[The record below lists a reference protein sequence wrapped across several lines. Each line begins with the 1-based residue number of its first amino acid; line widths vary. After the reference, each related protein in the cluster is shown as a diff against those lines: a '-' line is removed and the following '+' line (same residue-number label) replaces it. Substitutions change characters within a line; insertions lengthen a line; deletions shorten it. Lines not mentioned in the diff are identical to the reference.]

1 MMDGW
6 GYFHCFVWKSIS
18 AETLKHTYRG
28 RLKNKEN
35 GNNFQIKLA
44 FSHMSPACIICNIYV
59 SYSDQKHIPVV
70 SLCTQRTLPASTE
83 ETVLFSHLFFIW
95 NWSHIGMP
103 MKNTDFTLVQ
113 LGEKDPM
120 RQKDTSTGR
129 TGQERRGGET
139 HSVSFEPVSPCWAEF
154 DIQTM
159 RQGSTQG
166 GRPPCN
172 INSHLESSCGYEH
185 ETLKETAAMDP
196 VPSHHHSHCLLK
208 RPPHCSL
215 KPAWKNNKPALIPHV
230 ICLLTAVSE
239 WLSVSLW
246 GLNGLRDVANIW
258 RRKSA
263 LKASLSQNSVVC

>member
-1 MMDGW
+1 
-6 GYFHCFVWKSIS
+6 
-18 AETLKHTYRG
+18 
-28 RLKNKEN
+28 
-35 GNNFQIKLA
+35 
-44 FSHMSPACIICNIYV
+44 
-59 SYSDQKHIPVV
+59 
-70 SLCTQRTLPASTE
+70 
-83 ETVLFSHLFFIW
+83 
-95 NWSHIGMP
+95 

-113 LGEKDPM
+113 LGEKDPT

-129 TGQERRGGET
+129 TGQERRAGEKT

-196 VPSHHHSHCLLK
+196 VPSHHLSHCLLK

-215 KPAWKNNKPALIPHV
+215 KPAWKNTQSGSYSSCNFTSDR
-230 ICLLTAVSE
+230 CL
-239 WLSVSLW
+239 
-246 GLNGLRDVANIW
+246 
-258 RRKSA
+258 
-263 LKASLSQNSVVC
+263 